1 MKRTVPFVLALLMV
15 LSATTS
21 VFAAGTKTKTATLT
35 YSNIKVTLNGKQI
48 ELNDKNEPFV
58 IDGTT
63 YLPVRA
69 LAESLGLD
77 VTWDGKTSTVVLATK
92 TASNTTTS
100 APTKSTSSSNSTT
113 DATKSTEKT
122 YILNTN
128 TKKFHTQGC
137 SSVSQIK
144 SSNKGSFTGS
154 RADLI
159 AKGYTPCKKCNP

>member
-1 MKRTVPFVLALLMV
+1 MKRTVSFVLAMLMV
-15 LSATTS
+15 LSSTTS
-21 VFAAGTKTKTATLT
+21 VLAAGTKTKTATLT
-35 YSNIKVTLNGKQI
+35 YSNINVTIDGKQV
-48 ELNDKNEPFV
+48 ELKDKNEPFV

-69 LAESLGLD
+69 IGEALGLD
-77 VTWDGKTSTVVLATK
+77 VAWDGETSTVALTTK
-92 TASNTTTS
+92 SASTTTS
-100 APTKSTSSSNSTT
+100 APTKSTTSTT
-113 DATKSTEKT
+113 SIPGSTKSTEKT
-122 YILNTN
+122 YVLNTN

>member
-1 MKRTVPFVLALLMV
+1 MKRTVSFVLAMLMV
-15 LSATTS
+15 LSSTTS
-21 VFAAGTKTKTATLT
+21 VLAAGTKTKTATLT
-35 YSNIKVTLNGKQI
+35 YSNIEVTIDGKQV
-48 ELNDKNEPFV
+48 ELKDKNEPFV

-69 LAESLGLD
+69 IGEALGLD
-77 VTWDGKTSTVVLATK
+77 VAWDGETSTVALTTK
-92 TASNTTTS
+92 SASTTTS
-100 APTKSTSSSNSTT
+100 APTKSTTSTT
-113 DATKSTEKT
+113 SIPGSTKSTEKT
-122 YILNTN
+122 YVLNTN

>member
-1 MKRTVPFVLALLMV
+1 MKRTVSFVLAMLMV
-15 LSATTS
+15 LSSTTS
-21 VFAAGTKTKTATLT
+21 VLAAGTKTKTATLT
-35 YSNIKVTLNGKQI
+35 YSNIKVTIDGKQV
-48 ELNDKNEPFV
+48 ELKDKNEPFV

-69 LAESLGLD
+69 IGEALGLD
-77 VTWDGKTSTVVLATK
+77 VAWDGETSTVALTTK
-92 TASNTTTS
+92 SASTTTS
-100 APTKSTSSSNSTT
+100 APTKSTTSTT
-113 DATKSTEKT
+113 SIPGSTKSTEKT
-122 YILNTN
+122 YVLNTN